1 MHQGSPVTLRLGF
14 APMPPRKARPRRTR
28 EESDRARSLATRERL
43 LQATCDALVARG
55 YAGAT
60 TVEICRRAR
69 LGRGTML
76 HHYPERQALMVAA
89 VQHVF
94 EQRLASLEERE
105 AELGG
110 DRIDVGALLDRL
122 FDPAESDRTTLAWLE
137 LLVASRTDRALHR
150 ALTRMMAEFD
160 QRVADAV
167 RRWLGAPDE
176 SSELAFRFALALQ
189 NGLVLDRIAGYQHG
203 PQVAAAFRALAV
215 GSLAGSNRAGGAS

>member
-1 MHQGSPVTLRLGF
+1 
-14 APMPPRKARPRRTR
+14 MPPRKARPRRTR

-110 DRIDVGALLDRL
+110 DRIDVGALGC
-122 FDPAESDRTTLAWLE
+122 S
-137 LLVASRTDRALHR
+137 
-150 ALTRMMAEFD
+150 TR
-160 QRVADAV
+160 R
-167 RRWLGAPDE
+167 
-176 SSELAFRFALALQ
+176 S
-189 NGLVLDRIAGYQHG
+189 RIARRSRGSSSSSRRG
-203 PQVAAAFRALAV
+203 RTARFTAP
-215 GSLAGSNRAGGAS
+215 SLA